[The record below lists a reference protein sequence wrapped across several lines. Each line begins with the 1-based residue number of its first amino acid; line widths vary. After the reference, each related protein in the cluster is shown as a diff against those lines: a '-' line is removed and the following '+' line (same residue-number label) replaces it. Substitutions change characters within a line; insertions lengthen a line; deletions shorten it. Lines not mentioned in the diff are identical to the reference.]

1 MSTSRTI
8 AVIQGDVVAVEA
20 RLLRAYQEALEE
32 RTDNKIYNIFK
43 WTVST
48 IVYCRLDDVI
58 M

>member
-48 IVYCRLDDVI
+48 IVYCKLDGVI
-58 M
+58 I